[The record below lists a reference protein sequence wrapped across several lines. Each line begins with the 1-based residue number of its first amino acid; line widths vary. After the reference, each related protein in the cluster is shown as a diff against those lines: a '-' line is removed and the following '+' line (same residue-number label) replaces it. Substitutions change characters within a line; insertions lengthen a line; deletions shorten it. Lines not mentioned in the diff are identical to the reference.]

1 MPETSLTEVTR
12 SCGIELDELD
22 DVDALPG
29 SPVGLAPVALL
40 ELPARFDIV
49 PFTSTFF
56 PTRLDISDAL
66 PLSRYVVPLIDDAP
80 VVPVGLDGLVADGL
94 LVADPVDEDDPPE
107 VDASVRM

>member
-1 MPETSLTEVTR
+1 MTEVTR

-22 DVDALPG
+22 DEALPG

-40 ELPARFDIV
+40 ELLPAFDIV

-66 PLSRYVVPLIDDAP
+66 PLSRYVVPLIDDDAP
-80 VVPVGLDGLVADGL
+80 VVPVGFEGLVVDGL
-94 LVADPVDEDDPPE
+94 LVADPVEDDDPPE

>member
-1 MPETSLTEVTR
+1 MNALKRMEEAEIESNGRADGGCRPALLRYRPSGEQVPETSLTEVTR

-22 DVDALPG
+22 DDDALPG

-40 ELPARFDIV
+40 ELPAPFDIV

-66 PLSRYVVPLIDDAP
+66 PLSR
-80 VVPVGLDGLVADGL
+80 
-94 LVADPVDEDDPPE
+94 
-107 VDASVRM
+107 